1 MNNDVKQTAL
11 QATPWLRDAESEE
24 EQMRAVANYLDTAS
38 MRAQHDKLL
47 ADLAGRQNSDG
58 GWAWMPDGKSSLWVT
73 QAVLQKVKGED
84 LDTKK
89 ALRYVDNEQQ
99 RYFERWV
106 KPYIKKY
113 DEEREQTVMF
123 VVDLSASGQFGSK
136 NITKKDL
143 IAEITAVLAFSA
155 LKNGDRAGLLAF
167 TDIIEHYIKPEKNKK
182 HILRLIDTILSY
194 KPQNKRTN
202 IENALK
208 YLNKLCKKK
217 VLVFLIS
224 DFYDVNFDS
233 MLKVVAKKHDFVCI
247 KILDPKEQE
256 LPKKG
261 IFMLQD
267 AETDLLINVDFSSKK
282 VGEEYYKNLKR
293 YKHHLDEVFRDSK
306 TDVMNIYTDRSY
318 VLELINFF
326 KSRQEKMSRHCK

>member
-1 MNNDVKQTAL
+1 MIS
-11 QATPWLRDAESEE
+11 SEI
-24 EQMRAVANYLDTAS
+24 LS
-38 MRAQHDKLL
+38 
-47 ADLAGRQNSDG
+47 
-58 GWAWMPDGKSSLWVT
+58 
-73 QAVLQKVKGED
+73 KVKNIE
-84 LDTKK
+84 LKSKK
-89 ALRYVDNEQQ
+89 LVSDVFSGKYHSIFKGQGLEFSEVREYVPGDDIRRISWNVTA
-99 RYFERWV
+99 RRD

-267 AETDLLINVDFSSKK
+267 AETDLLINVDFSSKN
-282 VGEEYYKNLKR
+282 VEREYYKNLNR
-293 YKHHLDEVFRDSK
+293 YQNHLYEVFRDSK

>member
-1 MNNDVKQTAL
+1 MIS
-11 QATPWLRDAESEE
+11 SEI
-24 EQMRAVANYLDTAS
+24 LS
-38 MRAQHDKLL
+38 
-47 ADLAGRQNSDG
+47 
-58 GWAWMPDGKSSLWVT
+58 
-73 QAVLQKVKGED
+73 KVKNIE
-84 LDTKK
+84 LKSKK
-89 ALRYVDNEQQ
+89 LVSDVFSGKYHSIFKGQGLEFSEVREYVPGDDIRRISWNVTA
-99 RYFERWV
+99 RRD

-233 MLKVVAKKHDFVCI
+233 MLKVTAKKHDFVCI
-247 KILDPKEQE
+247 KILDQKEQE
-256 LPKKG
+256 IPKKG
-261 IFMLQD
+261 IFTIQD
-267 AETDLLINVDFSSKK
+267 AETGLLINVDFSSKN
-282 VGEEYYKNLKR
+282 VEREYYKNLNR
-293 YKHHLDEVFRDSK
+293 YQNHLYEVFRDSK

-318 VLELINFF
+318 ILELINFF
-326 KSRQEKMSRHCK
+326 KSRQERMSRH

>member
-1 MNNDVKQTAL
+1 M
-11 QATPWLRDAESEE
+11 
-24 EQMRAVANYLDTAS
+24 
-38 MRAQHDKLL
+38 
-47 ADLAGRQNSDG
+47 
-58 GWAWMPDGKSSLWVT
+58 
-73 QAVLQKVKGED
+73 
-84 LDTKK
+84 
-89 ALRYVDNEQQ
+89 
-99 RYFERWV
+99 
-106 KPYIKKY
+106 
-113 DEEREQTVMF
+113 
-123 VVDLSASGQFGSK
+123 
-136 NITKKDL
+136 
-143 IAEITAVLAFSA
+143 
-155 LKNGDRAGLLAF
+155 
-167 TDIIEHYIKPEKNKK
+167 
-182 HILRLIDTILSY
+182 
-194 KPQNKRTN
+194 
-202 IENALK
+202 
-208 YLNKLCKKK
+208 
-217 VLVFLIS
+217 IS

>member
-1 MNNDVKQTAL
+1 MIS
-11 QATPWLRDAESEE
+11 SEI
-24 EQMRAVANYLDTAS
+24 LS
-38 MRAQHDKLL
+38 
-47 ADLAGRQNSDG
+47 
-58 GWAWMPDGKSSLWVT
+58 
-73 QAVLQKVKGED
+73 KVKNIE
-84 LDTKK
+84 LKSKK
-89 ALRYVDNEQQ
+89 LVSDVFSGKYHSIFKGQGLEFSEVREYVPGDDIRRISWNVTA
-99 RYFERWV
+99 RRD